1 MSVNLNR
8 VGGLEPPETTE
19 LDALTPITVF
29 TSSDTYG
36 RTVETIVVANTGA
49 APCEVTLEWVDAAAA
64 AKTFWHKDIPAE
76 DTVVISEIPILAQG
90 TGKVRSIRATAEI
103 VDVIWVT
110 CISSAQTKQSPVAS

>member
-19 LDALTPITVF
+19 LDVLTPITVF

-36 RTVETIVVANTGA
+36 RTVETIVVANIGA
-49 APCEVTLEWVDAAAA
+49 APCEVTLEWVGAST
-64 AKTFWHKDIPAE
+64 AKIFWHKDIPAE
-76 DTVVISEIPILAQG
+76 DTVIISEIPILAQG

-103 VDVIWVT
+103 VDVIWIT